1 VAVKGFKPDVS
12 LRRHLAHLPARQIW
26 QFTLEAIANAVAANR
41 KVLQQ
46 QDFPRWLFDD
56 AAANEA
62 SAATKYLH

>member
-26 QFTLEAIANAVAANR
+26 QFTLEGIANALAANR
-41 KVLQQ
+41 KQLQQ

-56 AAANEA
+56 TATNET
-62 SAATKYLH
+62 SAPPKYFH